1 MLRPLGHLRVGLFA
15 IVRVI
20 TARNKTSKD
29 KKDILLW
36 FLTKYKC
43 IQDFSLKVASI
54 LVSVYIMTN
63 NFFTLLYVFVEGQL
77 LYDKSKEVVR

>member
-1 MLRPLGHLRVGLFA
+1 LRVGFFA

-29 KKDILLW
+29 KKDIILW
-36 FLTKYKC
+36 FLTNNKC

-63 NFFTLLYVFVEGQL
+63 NFFTLLYVFVEDQL
-77 LYDKSKEVVR
+77 LYDKSKEEVVR